1 MLKSF
6 NTNDY
11 LIRIPLF
18 IIFFWFGVL
27 KVLKMSPATELI
39 IDTVFWMPLL
49 SAENWVVIIG
59 YWEMAIGL
67 CFLNKKTTLIAVILM
82 FLQMSGTF
90 LPLVILPEITFQNSN
105 PFLPT
110 LEGQYIIKNIIIIT
124 AALII
129 GRSYLKIK
137 IR

>member
-1 MLKSF
+1 MLKRF

-18 IIFFWFGVL
+18 IIFFWFGIL

-39 IDTVFWMPLL
+39 IETVFWMPLL

-82 FLQMSGTF
+82 FLQMTGTF
-90 LPLVILPEITFQNSN
+90 LPLVILPEITFQNGN
-105 PFLPT
+105 PLLPT